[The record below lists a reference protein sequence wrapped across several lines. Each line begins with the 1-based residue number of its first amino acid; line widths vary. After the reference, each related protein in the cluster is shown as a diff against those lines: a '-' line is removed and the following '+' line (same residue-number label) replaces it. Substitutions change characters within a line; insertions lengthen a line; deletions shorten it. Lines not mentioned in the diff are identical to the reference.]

1 MSQPAYHL
9 RPNKAV
15 DRLTLIEV
23 IRLCT
28 KQTDLR
34 KYTYYSMG
42 GPTLEDF
49 RLIYE
54 FFPEVKMVCIEHD
67 EQIHKRQRFHLPC
80 RSHRLKLVNET
91 FSSFL
96 THYEA
101 NDERSVFWLDYT
113 DLEFSHFEDFMNL
126 LGKVGSNSIVK
137 ITLRSNPID
146 YKEEQDAEDFKKKFN
161 AILPDASEPLPS
173 RLEGFAT
180 LLQTM
185 LQIASQTA
193 LPSAMPLMFLPISSF
208 YYADSVGIFT
218 LTGIVCSR
226 TDEASIRKLFR
237 EWRFVNFNWGA
248 PAPINVPN
256 LSTKERLHLQRHLP
270 SAGNAGKA
278 LRRALGYLIDGNR
291 SQTELQLQQYADFHR
306 YFPYFIKAI
315 P

>member
-1 MSQPAYHL
+1 VKHPPYHL

-15 DRLTLIEV
+15 DRLTLIDA
-23 IRLCT
+23 IRLFT
-28 KQTDLR
+28 TPPGLKQ
-34 KYTYYSMG
+34 YTYYSMG

-54 FFPEVKMVCIEHD
+54 FYPEVKMVCIERD
-67 EQIHKRQRFHLPC
+67 EQTYRRQRFHLPC
-80 RSHRLKLVNET
+80 RSHRLKLVNEA

-101 NDERSVFWLDYT
+101 NDERSIFWLDYT
-113 DLEFSHFEDFMNL
+113 DLEFSHFEDFMKL
-126 LGKVGSNSIVK
+126 LGKVGANSFVK
-137 ITLRSNPID
+137 VTLRSNPVD
-146 YKEEQDAEDFKKKFN
+146 YKQEKQAEEFRKKFN
-161 AILPDASEPLPS
+161 VMLESASEPLPTRVDS
-173 RLEGFAT
+173 FAA
-180 LLQTM
+180 LVQKM

-208 YYADSVGIFT
+208 YYIDMIGIFT

-226 TDEASIRKLFR
+226 TDEASVRKAFKKWQFR
-237 EWRFVNFNWGA
+237 NLDWDQPKE
-248 PAPINVPN
+248 INVPN

-270 SAGNAGKA
+270 CTSNAGRA
-278 LRRALGYLIDGNR
+278 LRRALGYLIDENKER
-291 SQTELQLQQYADFHR
+291 TELQLQQYADFHR